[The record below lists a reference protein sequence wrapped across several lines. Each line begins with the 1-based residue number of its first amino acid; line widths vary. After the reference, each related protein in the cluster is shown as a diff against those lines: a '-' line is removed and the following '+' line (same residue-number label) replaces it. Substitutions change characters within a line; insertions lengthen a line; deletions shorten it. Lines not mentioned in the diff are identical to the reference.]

1 MTRNRKVNMA
11 ISLLIAICGWI
22 YVMYNVD
29 PTTTRT
35 FKDVPVTF
43 THEDVLTSQ
52 GIALKSVNNS
62 KITVTVEGKRSSISK
77 MSTDDIQAIA
87 DLSEAGKGENT
98 IDLSIKIPSKVS
110 VVSESE
116 ASITVNVES
125 IDTKMV
131 PSRVEY
137 KAETSSDTEPI
148 LDENS
153 SEMFYVSGA
162 KSLVSKV
169 KYVRIPVE
177 EAKLSTESK
186 TFNVS
191 LEAVDNK
198 GDVLS
203 HVTVRPAKTSV
214 TVSKGVTKEVTLK
227 VKVKNPESD
236 DYKRIFQV
244 PETVTI
250 KGTQSA
256 VEEVESVTTEEVDLS
271 DVTGAGTIPLQC
283 ILPDGVQLAN
293 DSLDLKLTV
302 NVTKKS
308 QKQ

>member
-1 MTRNRKVNMA
+1 MTRNNKVNIA
-11 ISLLIAICGWI
+11 LSLLIAICGWI

-52 GIALKSVNNS
+52 GIALKSTNNS
-62 KITVTVEGKRSSISK
+62 KITVTVEGKRSSINK
-77 MSTDDIQAIA
+77 MSADDVQAVA

-98 IDLSIKIPSKVS
+98 IDLTIKIPSKIS

-116 ASITVNVES
+116 SSITVNVES
-125 IDTKMV
+125 LDTKEV
-131 PSRVEY
+131 PTRVEY
-137 KAETSSDTEPI
+137 KTESSSDSEPI

-153 SEMFYVSGA
+153 KEMFIVSGA

-177 EAKLSTESK
+177 EAKLSTTSK

-227 VKVKNPESD
+227 VKVKNPD
-236 DYKRIFQV
+236 DENYKRIYQV
-244 PETVTI
+244 PDTVTI

-256 VEEVESVTTEEVDLS
+256 VDEIESITTEEIDLS
-271 DVTGAGTIPLQC
+271 EITSAGTIPIEC

-293 DSLDLKLTV
+293 DSLELKLTV

-308 QKQ
+308 E

>member
-1 MTRNRKVNMA
+1 MTRNNKVNIA
-11 ISLLIAICGWI
+11 LSLLIAICGWI

-43 THEDVLTSQ
+43 THEDVLTGQ
-52 GIALKSVNNS
+52 GIALKSTNNS
-62 KITVTVEGKRSSISK
+62 KITVTVEGKRSSINK
-77 MSTDDIQAIA
+77 MSADDVQAVA

-98 IDLSIKIPSKVS
+98 IDLSIKIPSKIS

-116 ASITVNVES
+116 SSITVNVES
-125 IDTKMV
+125 LDTKEV
-131 PSRVEY
+131 PARVEY
-137 KAETSSDTEPI
+137 KTESSSDTEPI
-148 LDENS
+148 LDGNS
-153 SEMFYVSGA
+153 KEMFIVSGA

-177 EAKLSTESK
+177 EAKLSTTSK

-227 VKVKNPESD
+227 VKVKNPD
-236 DYKRIFQV
+236 DENYKRIYQV
-244 PETVTI
+244 PDTVTI

-256 VEEVESVTTEEVDLS
+256 VDEVESITTEEIDLS
-271 DVTGAGTIPLQC
+271 EVTSAGTIPIEC

-308 QKQ
+308 E

>member
-1 MTRNRKVNMA
+1 MTRNNKVNIA
-11 ISLLIAICGWI
+11 LSLLIAICGWI

-52 GIALKSVNNS
+52 GIALKSTNNS
-62 KITVTVEGKRSSISK
+62 KITVTVEGKRSSINK
-77 MSTDDIQAIA
+77 MSADDVQAVA

-98 IDLSIKIPSKVS
+98 IDLTIKIPSKIS

-116 ASITVNVES
+116 SSITVNVES
-125 IDTKMV
+125 LDTKEV
-131 PSRVEY
+131 PARVEY
-137 KAETSSDTEPI
+137 KTESSSDSEPI

-153 SEMFYVSGA
+153 KEMFIVSGA

-177 EAKLSTESK
+177 EAKLSTTSK

-227 VKVKNPESD
+227 VKVKNPD
-236 DYKRIFQV
+236 DENYKRIYQV
-244 PETVTI
+244 PDTVTI

-256 VEEVESVTTEEVDLS
+256 VDEVESITTEEVDLS
-271 DVTGAGTIPLQC
+271 EITSAGTIPIEC

-293 DSLDLKLTV
+293 DSLELKLTV

-308 QKQ
+308 E

>member
-1 MTRNRKVNMA
+1 MTRNRKLNMA
-11 ISLLIAICGWI
+11 LSLLIAICGWI

-43 THEDVLTSQ
+43 THEDVLTNQ

-62 KITVTVEGKRSSISK
+62 KITVTVEGKRSSVSK
-77 MSTDDIQAIA
+77 MSTDDIRAIA

-125 IDTKMV
+125 IDTKEI

-137 KAETSSDTEPI
+137 KSESSSDTVPI
-148 LDENS
+148 LEENS
-153 SEMFYVSGA
+153 GEVFYVSGA

-177 EAKLSTESK
+177 EEKLSTDSK

-203 HVTVRPAKTSV
+203 HVTVQPAKTSV

-227 VKVKNPESD
+227 VKVKNPDSD
-236 DYKRIFQV
+236 DYKRIYQV
-244 PETVTI
+244 TDTVTI

-256 VEEVESVTTEEVDLS
+256 VEEIESVATEEIDLS
-271 DVTGAGTIPLQC
+271 NVTGAGTIPIQC
-283 ILPDGVQLAN
+283 ILPNGVQLAN

-308 QKQ
+308 Q

>member
-1 MTRNRKVNMA
+1 MTRNRKLNMA
-11 ISLLIAICGWI
+11 LSLLIAICGWI

-43 THEDVLTSQ
+43 THEDVLTNQ

-62 KITVTVEGKRSSISK
+62 KITVTVEGKRSSVSK
-77 MSTDDIQAIA
+77 MSTDDIRAIA

-125 IDTKMV
+125 IDTKEI

-137 KAETSSDTEPI
+137 KSESSSDTEPI
-148 LDENS
+148 LEENS
-153 SEMFYVSGA
+153 GELFYVSGA

-177 EAKLSTESK
+177 EEKLSTDSK

-203 HVTVRPAKTSV
+203 HVTVQPAKTSV

-227 VKVKNPESD
+227 VKVKNPDSD
-236 DYKRIFQV
+236 DYKRIYQV
-244 PETVTI
+244 TDTVTI

-256 VEEVESVTTEEVDLS
+256 VEEIESVATEEIDLS
-271 DVTGAGTIPLQC
+271 NVTGAGTIPIQC
-283 ILPDGVQLAN
+283 ILPNGVQLAN

-308 QKQ
+308 Q

>member
-1 MTRNRKVNMA
+1 MTRNNKVNIA
-11 ISLLIAICGWI
+11 LSLLIAICGWI

-52 GIALKSVNNS
+52 GIALKSTNNS
-62 KITVTVEGKRSSISK
+62 KITVTVEGKRSSINK
-77 MSTDDIQAIA
+77 MSADDVQAIA

-98 IDLSIKIPSKVS
+98 IDLSIKIPSKIS

-116 ASITVNVES
+116 SSITVNVES
-125 IDTKMV
+125 LDTKEV
-131 PSRVEY
+131 PARVEY
-137 KAETSSDTEPI
+137 KTESSSDSEPI
-148 LDENS
+148 LDGNS
-153 SEMFYVSGA
+153 KEMFIVSGA

-177 EAKLSTESK
+177 EAKLSTTSK

-227 VKVKNPESD
+227 VKVKNPD
-236 DYKRIFQV
+236 DENYKRIYQV
-244 PETVTI
+244 PDTVTI

-256 VEEVESVTTEEVDLS
+256 VDEVESITTEEIDLS
-271 DVTGAGTIPLQC
+271 EVTSAGTIPIEC

-308 QKQ
+308 E

>member
-1 MTRNRKVNMA
+1 MTRNNKVNIA
-11 ISLLIAICGWI
+11 LSLLIAICGWI

-52 GIALKSVNNS
+52 GIALKSTNNS
-62 KITVTVEGKRSSISK
+62 KITVTVEGKRSSINK
-77 MSTDDIQAIA
+77 MSADDVQAVA

-98 IDLSIKIPSKVS
+98 IDLSIKIPSKIS

-116 ASITVNVES
+116 SSITVNVES
-125 IDTKMV
+125 LDTKEV
-131 PSRVEY
+131 PARVEY
-137 KAETSSDTEPI
+137 KTESSSDSEPI

-153 SEMFYVSGA
+153 KEMFIVSGA

-177 EAKLSTESK
+177 EAKLSTTSK

-227 VKVKNPESD
+227 VKVKNPD
-236 DYKRIFQV
+236 DENYKRIYQV
-244 PETVTI
+244 PDTVTI

-256 VEEVESVTTEEVDLS
+256 VDEVESITTEEIDLS
-271 DVTGAGTIPLQC
+271 EITSAGTIPIEC

-293 DSLDLKLTV
+293 DSLELKLTV

-308 QKQ
+308 E

>member
-1 MTRNRKVNMA
+1 MTRNNKVNIA
-11 ISLLIAICGWI
+11 LSLLIAICGWI

-52 GIALKSVNNS
+52 GIALKSTNNS
-62 KITVTVEGKRSSISK
+62 KITVTVEGKRSSINK
-77 MSTDDIQAIA
+77 MSADDVQAVA

-98 IDLSIKIPSKVS
+98 IDLSIKIPSKIS

-116 ASITVNVES
+116 SSITVNVES
-125 IDTKMV
+125 LDTKEV
-131 PSRVEY
+131 PARVEY
-137 KAETSSDTEPI
+137 KTESSSDSEPI

-153 SEMFYVSGA
+153 KEMFIVSGA

-177 EAKLSTESK
+177 EAKLSTTSK

-227 VKVKNPESD
+227 VKVKNPD
-236 DYKRIFQV
+236 DENYKRIYQV
-244 PETVTI
+244 PDTVTI

-256 VEEVESVTTEEVDLS
+256 VDEVESITTEEVDLS
-271 DVTGAGTIPLQC
+271 EITSAGTIPIEC

-293 DSLDLKLTV
+293 DSLELKLTV

-308 QKQ
+308 E

>member
-1 MTRNRKVNMA
+1 MTRNNKVNIA
-11 ISLLIAICGWI
+11 LSLLIAICGWI

-52 GIALKSVNNS
+52 GIALKSTNNS
-62 KITVTVEGKRSSISK
+62 KITVTVEGKRSSINK
-77 MSTDDIQAIA
+77 MSADDVQAVA

-98 IDLSIKIPSKVS
+98 IDLTIKIPSKIS

-116 ASITVNVES
+116 SSITVNVES
-125 IDTKMV
+125 LDTKEV
-131 PSRVEY
+131 PARVEY
-137 KAETSSDTEPI
+137 KTESSSDSEPI

-153 SEMFYVSGA
+153 KEMFIVSGA

-177 EAKLSTESK
+177 EAKLSTTSK

-227 VKVKNPESD
+227 VKVKNPD
-236 DYKRIFQV
+236 DENYKRIYQV
-244 PETVTI
+244 PDTVTI

-256 VEEVESVTTEEVDLS
+256 VDEIESITTEEIDLS
-271 DVTGAGTIPLQC
+271 EITSAGTIPIEC

-293 DSLDLKLTV
+293 DSLELKLTV

-308 QKQ
+308 E

>member
-1 MTRNRKVNMA
+1 MTRNNKVNIA
-11 ISLLIAICGWI
+11 LSLLIAICGWI

-52 GIALKSVNNS
+52 GIALKSTNNS
-62 KITVTVEGKRSSISK
+62 KITVTVEGKRSSINK
-77 MSTDDIQAIA
+77 MSADDVQAVA

-98 IDLSIKIPSKVS
+98 IDLTIKIPSKIS

-116 ASITVNVES
+116 SSITVNVES
-125 IDTKMV
+125 LDTKEV
-131 PSRVEY
+131 PTRVEY
-137 KAETSSDTEPI
+137 KTESSSDSEPI

-153 SEMFYVSGA
+153 KEMFIVSGA

-177 EAKLSTESK
+177 EAKLSTTSK

-227 VKVKNPESD
+227 VKVKNPD
-236 DYKRIFQV
+236 DENYKRIYQV
-244 PETVTI
+244 PDTVTI

-256 VEEVESVTTEEVDLS
+256 VDEIESITTEEIDLS
-271 DVTGAGTIPLQC
+271 EITSAGTIPIEC
-283 ILPDGVQLAN
+283 ILPNGVQLAN
-293 DSLDLKLTV
+293 DSLELKLTV

-308 QKQ
+308 E